1 MSKLY
6 EVKSVQT
13 VYSKILVEANSEEE
27 AQELAIDAMEW
38 REYDADGFEITSI
51 TEEMRD
57 D

>member
-38 REYDADGFEITSI
+38 REYDADGFEVTDV
-51 TEEMRD
+51 TEKLYD
-57 D
+57 

>member
-51 TEEMRD
+51 TEEMQD

>member
-13 VYSKILVEANSEEE
+13 VYSKILVEANSEEV

-38 REYDADGFEITSI
+38 REEDADGFEITSI
-51 TEEMRD
+51 TEEMRND
-57 D
+57 